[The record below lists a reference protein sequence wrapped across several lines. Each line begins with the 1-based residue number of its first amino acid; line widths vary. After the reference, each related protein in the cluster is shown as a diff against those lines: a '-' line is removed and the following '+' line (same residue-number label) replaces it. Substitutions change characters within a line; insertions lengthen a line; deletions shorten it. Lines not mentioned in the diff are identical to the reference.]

1 MDGRVCHPEW
11 SKSER
16 EKQILH
22 INAYMWNLEKWYRW
36 TYLQG
41 RGRNTGAENGHVNT
55 EGEDKEKGELR
66 VRIDMYTL
74 PRVK

>member
-1 MDGRVCHPEW
+1 M
-11 SKSER
+11 
-16 EKQILH
+16 
-22 INAYMWNLEKWYRW
+22 
-36 TYLQG
+36 QG

-74 PRVK
+74 PRVKWLASGDLLYSKRSSAQLGAL